1 MSAFALKSRN
11 PSSPIFVPPTSLT
24 FSEKEAFMD
33 KLNDAIKRGPLG
45 LMTRVLLTSAMC
57 VGAFA
62 SASAGEPDAKNLLKG
77 MSDYVASQQAISFN
91 YDAGLEVVTK
101 EDQKLALLS
110 SGSVVLNRPDK
121 VRFTRAG
128 GFADIEG
135 LFDGKTFTLLGKNA
149 NIYFQADAPGT
160 FDQLVNALQEKF
172 QRPLPGADLLLTN
185 SYDELMSD
193 VIDIKDLGSGVIGG
207 VECDYLAFR
216 KKEVDFQI
224 WIAQGSKPYPCR
236 LSITSH
242 MVSGAPQYSIQLRD
256 WKTGGDAE
264 KANFTFNNTSNA
276 AKIEVVEVREKF
288 SDLPGNFSVGGGK

>member
-1 MSAFALKSRN
+1 MN
-11 PSSPIFVPPTSLT
+11 
-24 FSEKEAFMD
+24 
-33 KLNDAIKRGPLG
+33 KLNDTTRRGPRGIL
-45 LMTRVLLTSAMC
+45 TRVLLTSAIC
-57 VGAFA
+57 LGAFT
-62 SASAGEPDAKNLLKG
+62 SASAGEADAKKLLKG
-77 MSDYVASQQAISFN
+77 MSDYVASEQAISFN

-101 EDQKLALLS
+101 EDQKLALMS

-128 GFADIEG
+128 GFVDMEG

-160 FDQLVNALQEKF
+160 FDQLVNELQEKF
-172 QRPLPGADLLLTN
+172 QRPPPGADLLLTN

-193 VIDIKDLGSGVIGG
+193 VTDIKDLGSGVIGG

-242 MVSGAPQYSIQLRD
+242 MVPGGPQYSIQLRD

-264 KANFTFNNTSNA
+264 KADFAFKNTGNA
-276 AKIEVVEVREKF
+276 AKVEVVEVREKF
-288 SDLPGNFSVGGGK
+288 SDLPANFSVGGGK

>member
-1 MSAFALKSRN
+1 MVVREFYADHLAEVFGK
-11 PSSPIFVPPTSLT
+11 
-24 FSEKEAFMD
+24 KEVFMD
-33 KLNDAIKRGPLG
+33 KLSNAIRRGSLG
-45 LMTRVLLTSAMC
+45 LMTRALLTSAMFIS
-57 VGAFA
+57 AFT
-62 SASAGEPDAKNLLKG
+62 SASAGDADAKNLLKA
-77 MSDYVASQQAISFN
+77 MSDYVGSEKAISFN

-110 SGSVVLNRPDK
+110 SGNVVLNRPDK

-149 NIYFQADAPGT
+149 NIYFQADAAGNV
-160 FDQLVNALQEKF
+160 DQLVNTLQDKF

-242 MVSGAPQYSIQLRD
+242 MVSGGPQYSIQLRD

-264 KANFTFNNTSNA
+264 KADFTFNNTSNA
-276 AKIEVVEVREKF
+276 AKIEIVEVREKF
-288 SDLPGNFSVGGGK
+288 SDLPANFSVGGGK

>member
-1 MSAFALKSRN
+1 
-11 PSSPIFVPPTSLT
+11 
-24 FSEKEAFMD
+24 MD
-33 KLNDAIKRGPLG
+33 KLKLNATIRKGSLG
-45 LMTRVLLTSAMC
+45 ILTRVLLTSAMC
-57 VGAFA
+57 LGALT
-62 SASAGEPDAKNLLKG
+62 SATAADVDAKKLLKG
-77 MSDYVASQQAISFN
+77 MSDYVASEQAISFN

-101 EDQKLALLS
+101 DDQKLALMS

-128 GFADIEG
+128 GFADMEG
-135 LFDGKTFTLLGKNA
+135 VFDGKTFTLFGKNA
-149 NIYFQADAPGT
+149 NVYFQADAPGS
-160 FDQLVNALQEKF
+160 FDQLVNELQEKF

-193 VIDIKDLGSGVIGG
+193 VTDIKDLGSGVIGG

-242 MVSGAPQYSIQLRD
+242 MVRGDPQYSIQLRD
-256 WKTGGDAE
+256 WKTGGNAE
-264 KANFTFNNTSNA
+264 KADFAFKNTTNA
-276 AKIEVVEVREKF
+276 AKVEVVEVREKF
-288 SDLPGNFSVGGGK
+288 SDLPTNFSVGGGK